1 MDPKR
6 FHTAKAAPKGQE
18 SPRAQPPKS
27 LSLVRKSILL
37 NLGIVVTAL
46 PVLSFGGDP
55 RALLTTLMIL
65 AAISVLIWTATF
77 ATSSFI
83 SVSKIF
89 EAQRTNETGRR
100 HRDPGT
106 EFGVVDEW
114 MDGPL

>member
-1 MDPKR
+1 MNPTR
-6 FHTAKAAPKGQE
+6 SRTAKAAHSHKGRG
-18 SPRAQPPKS
+18 SPRIQPPKS
-27 LSLVRKSILL
+27 LSLAQKSVLL

-46 PVLSFGGDP
+46 PVLSYGGDP
-55 RALLTTLMIL
+55 RAVLPTLAIL

-89 EAQRTNETGRR
+89 EAQRTPPQ
-100 HRDPGT
+100 RDPRT

>member
-1 MDPKR
+1 MNPTR
-6 FHTAKAAPKGQE
+6 FQTAKSAPKGQE
-18 SPRAQPPKS
+18 SPRTRPPKH

-46 PVLSFGGDP
+46 PVLSFAGGA
-55 RALLTTLMIL
+55 RALVPTLAIL
-65 AAISVLIWTATF
+65 GGISVLIWAATF
-77 ATSSFI
+77 ATSSVV

-89 EAQRTNETGRR
+89 EAQRANEARR
-100 HRDPGT
+100 TRRDPGT